1 MILLKEEC
9 LEGSRGR
16 RKRRKEVNPCKD
28 QGGEELVAVLRI
40 AVLFLIFLWKTESKR
55 EVEVCE
61 CVFRLVL

>member
-1 MILLKEEC
+1 MTVVVVFCHVLLKEEC

-40 AVLFLIFLWKTESKR
+40 AVLFLFFFSGN
-55 EVEVCE
+55 
-61 CVFRLVL
+61 